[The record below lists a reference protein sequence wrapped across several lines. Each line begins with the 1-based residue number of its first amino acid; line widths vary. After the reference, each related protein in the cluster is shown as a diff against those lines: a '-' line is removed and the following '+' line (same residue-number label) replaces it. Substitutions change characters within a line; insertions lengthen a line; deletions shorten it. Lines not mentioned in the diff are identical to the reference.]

1 MQEQSTKKEIATT
14 VKTRSSKTK
23 LTWHLWGPKSRMLA
37 KPLGRVNFEEN
48 RAWLGLHKKAD
59 FEE

>member
-1 MQEQSTKKEIATT
+1 MKNKVDLTFVRSKEQN
-14 VKTRSSKTK
+14 VD
-23 LTWHLWGPKSRMLA
+23 MLI

-48 RAWLGLHKKAD
+48 RARLGLHKKAD